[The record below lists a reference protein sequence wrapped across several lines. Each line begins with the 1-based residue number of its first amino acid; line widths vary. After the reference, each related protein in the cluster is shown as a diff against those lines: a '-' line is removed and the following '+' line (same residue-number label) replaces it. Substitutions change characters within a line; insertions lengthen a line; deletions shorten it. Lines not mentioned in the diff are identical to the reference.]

1 MQITAFLTSM
11 SPTREP
17 SNLRVLLET
26 PNRED
31 LIGHERVTYKTQQ
44 DWFVKT
50 ISNRA
55 KKYYKEY
62 YF

>member
-44 DWFVKT
+44 D
-50 ISNRA
+50 
-55 KKYYKEY
+55 
-62 YF
+62 

>member
-1 MQITAFLTSM
+1 MHITAFLTSM
-11 SPTREP
+11 SPTRES

-31 LIGHERVTYKTQQ
+31 LIGHERVTDKTQQ

-50 ISNRA
+50 VSNRA
-55 KKYYKEY
+55 KTYYKKC